1 MKRLYKY
8 NNKRI
13 ARKAYNDGET
23 IILYANK
30 VEPNGV
36 WISGYEMNKED
47 IKNRCGI
54 TSSDFDTVVNEFECY
69 NCDYEMGYYTSFYV
83 DVKITK

>member
-1 MKRLYKY
+1 MSNLYKY

-30 VEPNGV
+30 VAPNGV

-47 IKNRCGI
+47 IKNKGGI
-54 TSSDFDTVVNEFECY
+54 TSSDFDTVVNNFEYY
-69 NCDYEMGYYTSFYV
+69 NCNYEVGYYTSFYV